1 MTFGG
6 DKENTSNRK
15 AEEAEATTGKQSVAL
30 FSPEQAHSHVAQK
43 PDVKKSSSWLE
54 ALGFLGNSTS
64 NTDAEV
70 IMSPEKKAEK
80 TVEAEKDVSQG
91 KTDVLE
97 HKPQKTAQEEKMT
110 PKENSDN
117 LEPPSFCYS
126 STVPSVFGGNVVVLN
141 DCAASLKENTVTFRP
156 ARAALRSRRHWTQS
170 RPVVKRVFINPILT
184 NSNNENRMV
193 VSPPVPPPALEYES
207 EEEEICEAGQFDCG
221 RSLQGFFRFL
231 FRLP

>member
-54 ALGFLGNSTS
+54 ALGFVGNSTS
-64 NTDAEV
+64 KTDAEV

-80 TVEAEKDVSQG
+80 TVEEEKDVSKG

-97 HKPQKTAQEEKMT
+97 HKFQKTAQEEKLT

-117 LEPPSFCYS
+117 IEPPSFCYS
-126 STVPSVFGGNVVVLN
+126 STVPSVFEGNVVVLN
-141 DCAASLKENTVTFRP
+141 DCAASFKENTTVTFRP

-170 RPVVKRVFINPILT
+170 RPVVKRVFL
-184 NSNNENRMV
+184 NSNYENPMV

-207 EEEEICEAGQFDCG
+207 EEEEICEAGQFECG
-221 RSLQGFFRFL
+221 RSLQAFFRFL